1 MLQRTP
7 SYILPLPSED
17 ATALGLRRLFGDRI
31 GHALARSKNIAMQR
45 VLWLFARG
53 MPQSTRRF
61 IRSVVARQLPAGYPV
76 DVHFNPPYNPWDQRL
91 CFDPDGGFFRAVG
104 SGAADV
110 VTDRIAGFT
119 PGGVTL
125 ASGGHLDADVIITAT
140 GLRVLPFGGIA
151 LRIDDE
157 PAILDDHVGVP
168 ASCSACIPNFAY
180 AIGYTNAS
188 STLKIGLTCE

>member
-1 MLQRTP
+1 MVHPQDWPAALEVADRKVVMIGSGATAVTLVPALTAQGAHVTMLQRTP

-104 SGAADV
+104 AA
-110 VTDRIAGFT
+110 R
-119 PGGVTL
+119 
-125 ASGGHLDADVIITAT
+125 
-140 GLRVLPFGGIA
+140 R
-151 LRIDDE
+151 RW
-157 PAILDDHVGVP
+157 
-168 ASCSACIPNFAY
+168 
-180 AIGYTNAS
+180 
-188 STLKIGLTCE
+188 